1 MTNKSETIK
10 IRKAGKEDIP
20 IILDLI
26 KELAEYEKLSDEVSA
41 DEIKLKNTLFGE
53 TKYAEVLIAEYN
65 GKPAGQALFFYN
77 YSTFLAK
84 PGIYLEDLFVKPEYR
99 GKGIGKKLIT
109 NLIQIAKEKDYGRV
123 EWAVLDWNESAIK
136 FYKNLGAELMIDW
149 KIFRL
154 TEDKF

>member
-1 MTNKSETIK
+1 MINKSETIK

-99 GKGIGKKLIT
+99 GKGIGKKLLT

-136 FYKNLGAELMIDW
+136 FYKNLGADLMNDW

>member
-1 MTNKSETIK
+1 MANKSDTIK

-20 IILDLI
+20 NILDLI

-41 DEIKLKNTLFGE
+41 DEIKLKNTLFGK